1 MCAKRLVL
9 EKSIY
14 FMLNI
19 KSFLIEKVGDLK
31 VRDICIN
38 VYTGLSL
45 EAAVYRRGL
54 LLLQLPVN
62 TKQ

>member
-1 MCAKRLVL
+1 
-9 EKSIY
+9 
-14 FMLNI
+14 MLNI